1 MSGLKLVWGLLAA
14 YFAVAATICT
24 IGAFGI
30 TRRKTVLVR
39 FYRDYAIADLVFTGV
54 GALLATYA
62 AFRTELRALFCE
74 ELERQPAFVRDMG
87 LSLENCELWF
97 ERAVLFSV
105 MAILIIIVIRV
116 SVPSCSEWCFLC
128 ADDLPLRST
137 LWLQCPTTMHISP
150 GITRLKQTRRVTN
163 VYISSPRQLHREK
176 TMCLY
181 THQSP

>member
-1 MSGLKLVWGLLAA
+1 MLNTDLNDRRIVSLASSLLGAGFNFTLALQLSRRWRSLRDVESEDGSETVSGLKLVWGLLAA

-24 IGAFGI
+24 IGALGI

-97 ERAVLFSV
+97 ERAVLVSI

-116 SVPSCSEWCFLC
+116 RFAPSK
-128 ADDLPLRST
+128 
-137 LWLQCPTTMHISP
+137 LQTIC
-150 GITRLKQTRRVTN
+150 
-163 VYISSPRQLHREK
+163 
-176 TMCLY
+176 
-181 THQSP
+181 